1 MESFLELYRPC
12 CIWVPKKKKTHTVW
26 NGIRISKWWQTL
38 CVWVNCP
45 FNCQNY
51 KILLSVKN
59 YSVRTSSLLNGKQ
72 IFLYSLIDIYMLTI
86 NDTWVFLWRGEHGM
100 LFYGQYILT
109 CPHSLFAKPHSLVPF
124 HHAPFKFTGNVN
136 QLMGKVKL
144 GSWPQNQRAMFDL
157 TWPFQWKMFS
167 VQHVLLWKTVKSSD
181 GGCKFLIPS
190 PTLSTTVRPYNVG
203 STKAVSQVRGQEVMK
218 LILYLVCL

>member
-51 KILLSVKN
+51 KILLSLKN

-72 IFLYSLIDIYMLTI
+72 IFLYSLIDIYC
-86 NDTWVFLWRGEHGM
+86 
-100 LFYGQYILT
+100 T
-109 CPHSLFAKPHSLVPF
+109 CWL
-124 HHAPFKFTGNVN
+124 
-136 QLMGKVKL
+136 LMI
-144 GSWPQNQRAMFDL
+144 PEFFFD
-157 TWPFQWKMFS
+157 
-167 VQHVLLWKTVKSSD
+167 
-181 GGCKFLIPS
+181 
-190 PTLSTTVRPYNVG
+190 VG
-203 STKAVSQVRGQEVMK
+203 SMK
-218 LILYLVCL
+218 CYFMASIFWHVHILYLQSLIAWFLFTMLHLNLLVMWTSLWARLNLEADHKIKEPCLTLHGRFSGRCFRFNMFCYGKQ

>member
-1 MESFLELYRPC
+1 M
-12 CIWVPKKKKTHTVW
+12 VW

-51 KILLSVKN
+51 KILLSLKN
-59 YSVRTSSLLNGKQ
+59 YSVRTSSLLKGKQ

-86 NDTWVFLWRGEHGM
+86 NDTRVFLWRGEHEM

-109 CPHSLFAKPHSLVPF
+109 CPHSLFAKPHSLVPS

-136 QLMGKVKL
+136 QFMGKVKL

-167 VQHVLLWKTVKSSD
+167 VHHVLLWKTVKS
-181 GGCKFLIPS
+181 
-190 PTLSTTVRPYNVG
+190 PYNVG
-203 STKAVSQVRGQEVMK
+203 SRKAVSQARGQEVMK
-218 LILYLVCL
+218 LILYLVSLEIVITMLFDV